1 MASEGQLV
9 WGLFTRMPA
18 SEGDGAGAGGAGR
31 EVLPQTAAKPAGGG
45 ARAGGSCSPG
55 RGGRCCGQDGGP
67 EARLPPAPCTP
78 SCQCWLSR
86 QEAGGQGH
94 PRPALQPPG
103 VGPWAPGRAGDS
115 GGRARGGRNERSVV
129 TGADGRTRSKARSRL
144 KNSRLS
150 EAPGTRLHFDRDAA
164 LLTPQTDVSAGPPV
178 CRSVRERP
186 ASPRGAA
193 GPE

>member
-9 WGLFTRMPA
+9 WGLFTRTPA

-45 ARAGGSCSPG
+45 ARAGGAARPA
-55 RGGRCCGQDGGP
+55 
-67 EARLPPAPCTP
+67 EADAAVAGMAAQRHDCPPTPCTP

-115 GGRARGGRNERSVV
+115 GGRARGGRNERSAV
-129 TGADGRTRSKARSRL
+129 TGADGRTRSKARSCL

-150 EAPGTRLHFDRDAA
+150 EAPGTRLHFDKDAA

-178 CRSVRERP
+178 CPSVRERP

-193 GPE
+193 DPE